1 MWPRA
6 SPSQFKVAGRPS
18 ITVMIRVWC
27 GRGASNR
34 SIWLSAN
41 LRLRLRARF
50 AACHPAFRRFA
61 DVTSRTP
68 TSRRSWPFM
77 PATGIASVATVSW
90 SAITRSQ
97 PGPGLRHQYAPSMT
111 PWQNSAL
118 SGSFACLRAGVPARR
133 QAKSDRTTG
142 LVAQPRARALCG
154 IAVTMHV
161 VEGPFHGD
169 RRLSTC
175 CSSVGESWRG
185 ESSRCQSK
193 APFVPAPRGRPI
205 FQRTFPE
212 YLEAGR
218 TRFVAS
224 GQTKRIDF

>member
-41 LRLRLRARF
+41 LRLRLRVRF

-118 SGSFACLRAGVPARR
+118 SRSFAC
-133 QAKSDRTTG
+133 
-142 LVAQPRARALCG
+142 LVAQPRARSLRG

-169 RRLSTC
+169 RRPSTC
-175 CSSVGESWRG
+175 CSPVGESWRG